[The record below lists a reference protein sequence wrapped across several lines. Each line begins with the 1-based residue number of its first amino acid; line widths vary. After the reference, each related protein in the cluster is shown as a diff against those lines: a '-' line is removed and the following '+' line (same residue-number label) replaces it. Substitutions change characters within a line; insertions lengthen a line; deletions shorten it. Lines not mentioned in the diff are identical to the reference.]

1 VSFLILRSKIKKDTH
16 FLKSIRMQR
25 DQYYLLK
32 AMEVAQRGV
41 SQGAGGP
48 FGCVVVD
55 KSGDIIGEG
64 HNEVLARKDPTCHA
78 EVVAIRHAC
87 AHIGDFQLE
96 GCTVYATCE
105 PCPMC
110 LGALYWARPSRIV
123 FSCTREEAAAIGFDD
138 AFIYRELVLPAEVR
152 AIPTEHSPLGDIS
165 SFMKNWGDNE
175 QKSLY

>member
-1 VSFLILRSKIKKDTH
+1 MEL
-16 FLKSIRMQR
+16 

-55 KSGDIIGEG
+55 ASGNVIGEG
-64 HNEVLARKDPTCHA
+64 HNEVLAQKDPTCHA
-78 EVVAIRHAC
+78 EVVAIRRAC

-123 FSCTREEAAAIGFDD
+123 FACTREEAAAIGFDD
-138 AFIYRELVLPAEVR
+138 AFIYRELVLPPAAR
-152 AIPTEHSPLGDIS
+152 AISTAHLPVGDIS
-165 SFMKNWGDNE
+165 SFMKAWGE
-175 QKSLY
+175 ASEKRLY